1 MKAIESF
8 KEGNTDQTVEGNDGL
23 KRERGALDENFL
35 EDTELQSR
43 KKYKN
48 EEGMTITQISKVV
61 ETSRDWS
68 QSYK

>member
-8 KEGNTDQTVEGNDGL
+8 KEGKTDQTVEENDGL

-43 KKYKN
+43 KKNKN